1 MRKIKEFNFLN
12 VLNCYHNSQEATFF
26 AYFYNLIFKLYATRY
41 ITKLS
46 YVKSNPYCTVQYLIH
61 GTEKSK
67 CGILS
72 LHTTLSY
79 ASPNILAI
87 TCPGLR

>member
-1 MRKIKEFNFLN
+1 MLLVTLQNYLMLN
-12 VLNCYHNSQEATFF
+12 LT
-26 AYFYNLIFKLYATRY
+26 L
-41 ITKLS
+41 
-46 YVKSNPYCTVQYLIH
+46 YCTVQYLIH